1 MLNILTLSQLWK
13 SPFCFLFNFLKF
25 IYFWLY
31 WVFSTVHGFSQV
43 VAIGG
48 SSSLRCVDFSLGFS
62 YCWAQALGSCVSS
75 CSTQAQNLWF
85 TGLVLL
91 RHVEFS
97 WIRDQIPV
105 PCISRQ
111 VLIHCNIREIQ
122 SFCFS
127 VFVFVFEHLST
138 VGTSYKWNYVV
149 FVLLWFF
156 SLYFVYCLQGFINV

>member
-1 MLNILTLSQLWK
+1 MFIFGYTESSVLCMGFLRLWRLGAPLHWGAWT
-13 SPFCFLFNFLKF
+13 SHC
-25 IYFWLY
+25 
-31 WVFSTVHGFSQV
+31 
-43 VAIGG
+43 
-48 SSSLRCVDFSLGFS
+48 GFS
-62 YCWAQALGSCVSS
+62 YCWAQALGSWVSS

-91 RHVEFS
+91 RHVGFS
-97 WIRDQIPV
+97 WIRDWIPV
-105 PCISRQ
+105 PCIGRQ

-122 SFCFS
+122 SFCFCCCCCL
-127 VFVFVFEHLST
+127 FVCFFVFEHLST